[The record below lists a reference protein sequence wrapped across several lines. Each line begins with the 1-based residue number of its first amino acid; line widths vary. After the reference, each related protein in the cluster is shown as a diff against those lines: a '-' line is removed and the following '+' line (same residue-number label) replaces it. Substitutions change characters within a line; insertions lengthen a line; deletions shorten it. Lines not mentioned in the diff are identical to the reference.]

1 MQITEIHSGCWPQKT
16 ISGVLSSCL
25 SWDLLGHYTPFP
37 KYKTTHKISIHTV
50 MYQHWGTR
58 PYWITLLKLHLEL
71 MSSIIFH
78 TILNPLL
85 HSIAKKRFLQP
96 PEFSVSATTK
106 ETIKWPASFLTNL
119 GLNFWLKILTNMTP
133 SQRTGSVNNNRAAS
147 PSMST
152 KFFKY
157 SKA

>member
-58 PYWITLLKLHLEL
+58 PYWITLLKLYLEL

-85 HSIAKKRFLQP
+85 HSIAKKK
-96 PEFSVSATTK
+96 VSTTSRVFCFCYY
-106 ETIKWPASFLTNL
+106 ERNYQMASFISHEFGVEFLVK
-119 GLNFWLKILTNMTP
+119 NFNE
-133 SQRTGSVNNNRAAS
+133 
-147 PSMST
+147 
-152 KFFKY
+152 Y
-157 SKA
+157 DSKSKNWFS